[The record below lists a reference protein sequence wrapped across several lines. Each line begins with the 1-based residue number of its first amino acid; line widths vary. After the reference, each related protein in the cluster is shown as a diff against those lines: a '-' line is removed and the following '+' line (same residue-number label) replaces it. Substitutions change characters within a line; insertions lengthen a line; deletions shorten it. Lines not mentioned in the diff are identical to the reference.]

1 MSETRILSVFNVL
14 KLVKKMKTMFEYNKE
29 SA

>member
-1 MSETRILSVFNVL
+1 MSKTRILSVFNVL
-14 KLVKKMKTMFEYNKE
+14 KLVKEMKTMFENNKE